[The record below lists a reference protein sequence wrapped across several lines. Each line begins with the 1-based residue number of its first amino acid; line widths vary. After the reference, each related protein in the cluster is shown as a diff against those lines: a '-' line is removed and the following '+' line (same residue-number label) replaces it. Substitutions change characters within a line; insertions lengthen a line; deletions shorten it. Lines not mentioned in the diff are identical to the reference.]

1 MSDPPETRHAPDDA
15 DRPEPLLS
23 ARNLARV
30 YRVGAQ
36 TVDALRGVNLDIHA
50 GDFIAIAGPSGSG
63 KSTLLHLLGL
73 IDSPTGG
80 ELRVRGRPAHAL
92 GLERRA
98 SLRLRTLGFVFQ
110 AFNLLQMLTARQNVE
125 IALAL
130 AGVGRSERRDRACR
144 LLESV
149 GLGQRLNHRP
159 VQLSGGERQRVA
171 IARALANNP
180 DIVLADEPTGNLDFP
195 HRPGN
200 RRPAPAA
207 ERRRPNHRDGHPQHG
222 NRPPRR
228 PPLPH
233 ARRPNQRNHPRRPRR
248 RVAPSQIAPCAEG
261 LSAQRTGGS
270 AAP

>member
-130 AGVGRSERRDRACR
+130 AGVGRSERRDRARR

-180 DIVLADEPTGNLDFP
+180 DIVLADEPTGNLDSATG
-195 HRPGN
+195 RDIMQLLTDLN
-200 RRPAPAA
+200 RSGATIILVTHDADIAAYSQRTIYLRDGQITRDERIAGYAPAGPMATGPLAASGPLPAAGGRPA
-207 ERRRPNHRDGHPQHG
+207 
-222 NRPPRR
+222 
-228 PPLPH
+228 
-233 ARRPNQRNHPRRPRR
+233 
-248 RVAPSQIAPCAEG
+248 
-261 LSAQRTGGS
+261 
-270 AAP
+270 

>member
-1 MSDPPETRHAPDDA
+1 MSDSAEPRHAPNDA
-15 DRPEPLLS
+15 NRLEPLLS

-73 IDSPTGG
+73 IDSPSGG

-110 AFNLLQMLTARQNVE
+110 AFNLLQMLTAQQNVE

-130 AGVGRSERRDRACR
+130 AGVGRSERRARARR

-180 DIVLADEPTGNLDFP
+180 GIVLADEPTGNLDSRTGKEIVDLLQQLNAAGQTIVMVTHNMEIARHAQRLFLM
-195 HRPGN
+195 RDGQIQETT
-200 RRPAPAA
+200 PAA
-207 ERRRPNHRDGHPQHG
+207 LD
-222 NRPPRR
+222 
-228 PPLPH
+228 
-233 ARRPNQRNHPRRPRR
+233 
-248 RVAPSQIAPCAEG
+248 AE
-261 LSAQRTGGS
+261 
-270 AAP
+270 

>member
-1 MSDPPETRHAPDDA
+1 MSDAPEAPHASDTNA
-15 DRPEPLLS
+15 RRAEPLLS

-130 AGVGRSERRDRACR
+130 AGVGRSERRARARR

-180 DIVLADEPTGNLDFP
+180 DIVLADEPTGNLDSRTGREIVDLLQQLNAAGQTIVMVT
-195 HRPGN
+195 HN
-200 RRPAPAA
+200 MEIARRAQRLFLMCDGQIQETTPAA
-207 ERRRPNHRDGHPQHG
+207 LD
-222 NRPPRR
+222 
-228 PPLPH
+228 
-233 ARRPNQRNHPRRPRR
+233 
-248 RVAPSQIAPCAEG
+248 AE
-261 LSAQRTGGS
+261 
-270 AAP
+270 

>member
-15 DRPEPLLS
+15 GRPEPLLS

-144 LLESV
+144 LLKSV

-180 DIVLADEPTGNLDFP
+180 DIVLADEPTGNLDSRTGREIVDLLQQLNAAGQTIVMVT
-195 HRPGN
+195 HN
-200 RRPAPAA
+200 MEIARRAGRLFLMRDGQISETTPAA
-207 ERRRPNHRDGHPQHG
+207 LD
-222 NRPPRR
+222 
-228 PPLPH
+228 
-233 ARRPNQRNHPRRPRR
+233 
-248 RVAPSQIAPCAEG
+248 AE
-261 LSAQRTGGS
+261 
-270 AAP
+270 

>member
-1 MSDPPETRHAPDDA
+1 MSDAPEPADA
-15 DRPEPLLS
+15 QRPEPLLS

-36 TVDALRGVNLDIHA
+36 TVDALRGVNLDIHR

-73 IDSPTGG
+73 IDSPTDG

-92 GLERRA
+92 GVERRA

-130 AGVGRSERRDRACR
+130 AGVDRRTRRSRAR
-144 LLESV
+144 QLLESV
-149 GLGQRLNHRP
+149 GLGERLNHRP

-171 IARALANNP
+171 IARALANQP
-180 DIVLADEPTGNLDFP
+180 DIVLADEPTGNLD
-195 HRPGN
+195 
-200 RRPAPAA
+200 
-207 ERRRPNHRDGHPQHG
+207 
-222 NRPPRR
+222 
-228 PPLPH
+228 
-233 ARRPNQRNHPRRPRR
+233 
-248 RVAPSQIAPCAEG
+248 S
-261 LSAQRTGGS
+261 RTGGEIVDLLQQLN
-270 AAP
+270 AAGQTIVMVTHNMEIARRATRLFQMRDGQINEVPPTTLDDA

>member
-130 AGVGRSERRDRACR
+130 AGVGRSERRDRAR
-144 LLESV
+144 QLLESV

-180 DIVLADEPTGNLDFP
+180 DIVLADEPTGNLDSRTGREIVDLLQQLNAAGQTIVMVT
-195 HRPGN
+195 HN
-200 RRPAPAA
+200 MEIARRAGRLFLMRDGQISETTPAA
-207 ERRRPNHRDGHPQHG
+207 LD
-222 NRPPRR
+222 
-228 PPLPH
+228 
-233 ARRPNQRNHPRRPRR
+233 
-248 RVAPSQIAPCAEG
+248 AE
-261 LSAQRTGGS
+261 
-270 AAP
+270 